1 MNVQPKVWDIRGT
14 DFLDNPEQQLTAMR
28 NEGAVVR
35 AKIPL
40 MGPVWMTTTDSAARK
55 LLKDSVNFS
64 RDPVAAGRKPLDRMM
79 WWMPRFMA
87 PLMNNIIMSD
97 GEKHKRLRKLV
108 DHAFA
113 RTEIDDLR
121 PQIARIAHD
130 LLDELPTDRP
140 VDLIATYTH
149 KLPVLVIC
157 ALLGIPDDHR
167 EKISGWIAPI
177 SGPTNGFTMLR
188 ALPGL
193 RKIMNHFRA
202 DFETVRR
209 TGRSGLIHELV
220 CAEADGDR
228 LNEDELLSMVFTL
241 FVAGHETTVHLIN
254 DIILAMVDRPEIAP
268 RIAQAP
274 EEIQLLVEE
283 AMRYFSPVM
292 MTKPHFTVRDVTFE
306 GVELARGDMITALLI
321 GANHDEARF
330 QDPQTFKQMRRPN
343 AHLGFGFGPHI
354 CLGMQLARA
363 EAQVAIEVLFQRFPD
378 LQLAVSTDQIEWSK
392 RTGMRGPKALPVR
405 LMGKARLA

>member
-14 DFLDNPEQQLTAMR
+14 DFLDKPEQQLTAMR

-130 LLDELPTDRP
+130 LLDEL
-140 VDLIATYTH
+140 
-149 KLPVLVIC
+149 
-157 ALLGIPDDHR
+157 
-167 EKISGWIAPI
+167 
-177 SGPTNGFTMLR
+177 
-188 ALPGL
+188 
-193 RKIMNHFRA
+193 
-202 DFETVRR
+202 
-209 TGRSGLIHELV
+209 
-220 CAEADGDR
+220 
-228 LNEDELLSMVFTL
+228 
-241 FVAGHETTVHLIN
+241 
-254 DIILAMVDRPEIAP
+254 
-268 RIAQAP
+268 
-274 EEIQLLVEE
+274 
-283 AMRYFSPVM
+283 
-292 MTKPHFTVRDVTFE
+292 
-306 GVELARGDMITALLI
+306 
-321 GANHDEARF
+321 
-330 QDPQTFKQMRRPN
+330 RRP
-343 AHLGFGFGPHI
+343 
-354 CLGMQLARA
+354 
-363 EAQVAIEVLFQRFPD
+363 
-378 LQLAVSTDQIEWSK
+378 AV
-392 RTGMRGPKALPVR
+392 P
-405 LMGKARLA
+405 